1 MMRGEVVSISFGD
14 SWGNY
19 TLNSQGQLAGQ
30 QAINNNLTNATID
43 LYE

>member
-14 SWGNY
+14 SLGNY
-19 TLNSQGQLAGQ
+19 TLSNKGELEGQ
-30 QAINNNLTNATID
+30 QFIKGNLAKAAIE